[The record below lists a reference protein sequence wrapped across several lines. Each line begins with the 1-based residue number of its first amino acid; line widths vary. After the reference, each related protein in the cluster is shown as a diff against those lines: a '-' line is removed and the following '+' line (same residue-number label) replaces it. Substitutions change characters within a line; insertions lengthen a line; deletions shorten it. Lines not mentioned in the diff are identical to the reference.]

1 MNEKLEEIINK
12 LKEKNIEFNL
22 IELKDKAMTV
32 EEVMKFSDGKVNPKE
47 ICKTLILKDQENNSY
62 AVVALGSDRVDFE
75 KVGKRFNCSK
85 LRLATPEEIKREI
98 ELEIG
103 SVCPLFLDLPMLVD
117 RRIFSRKKVNFGSGD
132 HLFGIEINPKDILK
146 CVDAK
151 ISDAIFRKG

>member
-1 MNEKLEEIINK
+1 MNEKLKEIINK

-62 AVVALGSDRVDFE
+62 VVVALGNDRIDFE
-75 KVGKRFNCSK
+75 KVSKRFNCSG
-85 LRLATPEEIKREI
+85 LRLATSDEIKQ
-98 ELEIG
+98 EIG
-103 SVCPLFLDLPMLVD
+103 LEVGAVCPLFLVLPMLID
-117 RRIFSRKKVNFGSGD
+117 RRIFNKNKINFGSGD

-151 ISDAIFRKG
+151 ISDIVV